1 MHANPPSRSR
11 HERPRAAGAGRDR
24 HWALLADRGWRATAR
39 HEVIETTARR
49 VSRTELTPV
58 LFLERSVLVYPGK
71 VAVVHE
77 GRRYTY
83 RELGERVN
91 RLASSLRRAGLE
103 KGDRVAFISPNTP
116 ALLEAHFGVP
126 AAGGVLVSVDYRLAR
141 DDIAEIL
148 RRAGAR
154 FVFVDHEFE
163 QLAALAGQARVVRID
178 DTGAPEDPY
187 ERLLADG
194 SPRPVSSVVESE
206 DEPICIDYTSRT
218 TGRPEGAV
226 YDYRAA
232 YLNALGEVV
241 DARLNPET
249 VYLSTQPM
257 SHRTGWCVPWAVTAV
272 GGRHVLLRKVEPGR
286 VWELIAAEGVTHYN
300 GAPILRAT
308 SPAITTAASER
319 KSR

>member
-11 HERPRAAGAGRDR
+11 NERPRAAGAGRDR
-24 HWALLADRGWRATAR
+24 HWALLADRGWRTAGRHEPSATAR
-39 HEVIETTARR
+39 HA
-49 VSRTELTPV
+49 SRTELTPV
-58 LFLERSVLVYPGK
+58 LFLERSVLAYPDK

-83 RELGERVN
+83 RQLGERVN

-126 AAGGVLVSVDYRLAR
+126 AAGGVLVAVDCRLAE
-141 DDIAEIL
+141 DDTAEIL
-148 RRAGAR
+148 RRASAR

-163 QLAALAGQARVVRID
+163 QLAATAGHARVVPID
-178 DTGAPEDPY
+178 DTGAPDDPY

-206 DEPICIDYTSRT
+206 DEAICIDYTSRKA
-218 TGRPEGAV
+218 GRPEGAV

-241 DARLNPET
+241 DARLSPET
-249 VYLSTQPM
+249 VYLSTHPM
-257 SHRTGWCVPWAVTAV
+257 SHRNGWCLPWAVTAV
-272 GGRHVLLRKVEPGR
+272 GGRHVLLRKVDPGR
-286 VWELIAAEGVTHYN
+286 VWDLIAAEGVTHYN
-300 GAPILRAT
+300 GAPILRGGF
-308 SPAITTAASER
+308 TTAMSER
-319 KSR
+319 ASG